1 MIVPLLSLRHMHFE
15 CQQLASKSRSRS
27 FQPPVG
33 RLRPRQNC
41 IRSAE
46 ADVIP
51 GLLPGPICTHTSRLQ
66 CRNMILALLHPY
78 QQLDELSSS
87 KTTMSG
93 ASSSANLTW
102 ANVAIGLAFI
112 AFDAVLSLI
121 LGLGIGGS
129 LIVAA
134 TRCIVQL
141 TVMGLVLDKVFAAQN
156 VWGVAGIA
164 CRSSRLKTLL
174 VQPST
179 APHKP
184 AYDSGYNGGITL
196 G

>member
-1 MIVPLLSLRHMHFE
+1 MPNHDF
-15 CQQLASKSRSRS
+15 S
-27 FQPPVG
+27 FTTPF
-33 RLRPRQNC
+33 
-41 IRSAE
+41 
-46 ADVIP
+46 
-51 GLLPGPICTHTSRLQ
+51 
-66 CRNMILALLHPY
+66 

-156 VWGVAGIA
+156 VVGVAGIA
-164 CRSSRLKTLL
+164 CRLSRLEIMLAQTSLAL
-174 VQPST
+174 QN
-179 APHKP
+179 A
-184 AYDSGYNGGITL
+184 AYRNRVTGCIIL
-196 G
+196 GW